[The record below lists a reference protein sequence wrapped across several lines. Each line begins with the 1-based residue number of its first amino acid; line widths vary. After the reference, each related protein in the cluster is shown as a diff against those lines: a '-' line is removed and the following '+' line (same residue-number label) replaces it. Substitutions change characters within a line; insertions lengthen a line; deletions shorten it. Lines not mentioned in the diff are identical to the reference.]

1 MLVLQMTTWRSTNLH
16 VKSAPNFRQAT
27 LADFVGDPGL
37 VGSGPV
43 GPCSGIYYNPC
54 DRQTDM
60 RTDIAYTY
68 TVASR
73 G

>member
-1 MLVLQMTTWRSTNLH
+1 MNAR
-16 VKSAPNFRQAT
+16 
-27 LADFVGDPGL
+27 LADDNLALNKPARQVSTQFPASFVGDPGL

-43 GPCSGIYYNPC
+43 GPCSGIYYNAC

-68 TVASR
+68 TVASC